1 MYKRILLIT
10 AIAFSILLGS
20 AALPGYTGTENYNL
34 ALAEDTPPGSSL
46 DDPAFMFNLEVIT
59 HEDMPGSVRQ
69 NWIQKGINYIFER
82 IIGVLVASIGGIA
95 ILVMS
100 YGGFLIL
107 TSGGGPGLEK
117 GKAYVK
123 YALLGL
129 TFALLSYILVTAVQI
144 LIKSIYG

>member
-1 MYKRILLIT
+1 
-10 AIAFSILLGS
+10 
-20 AALPGYTGTENYNL
+20 
-34 ALAEDTPPGSSL
+34 
-46 DDPAFMFNLEVIT
+46 MFNLEVIT
-59 HEDMPGSVRQ
+59 HEDLPSSVRQ

-82 IIGVLVASIGGIA
+82 VIGVLVASIGGIA

-107 TSGGGPGLEK
+107 TSGGGAGLEK